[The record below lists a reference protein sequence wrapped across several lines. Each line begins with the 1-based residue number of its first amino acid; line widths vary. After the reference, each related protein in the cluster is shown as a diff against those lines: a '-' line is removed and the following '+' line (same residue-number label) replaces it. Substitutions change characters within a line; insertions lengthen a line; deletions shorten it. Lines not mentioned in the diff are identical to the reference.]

1 MTAEEGSGG
10 VTGALASSDWALP
23 PCPCWVQADTR
34 PHPTCDLESGLAV
47 TFQVPRSCP
56 SSRGRPA
63 AAFSPVEDTVAL
75 LGEVSP
81 ATGVLDQAVP
91 PFHGSLA
98 ARPPLDLLL
107 EPGSPASS
115 ASCTYLVRHSLLS
128 FTELTAS
135 WLCDRTPESTHG
147 NVDALRGLQGPA
159 YRFSWAV
166 RQAFRITL
174 WAPRS
179 WGFTCQGYSGQGL
192 LGGAGQAGTGAV
204 VCLLPVHSPACLAG
218 PLF

>member
-56 SSRGRPA
+56 FSCGRSA
-63 AAFSPVEDTVAL
+63 AAFSPVEDT
-75 LGEVSP
+75 

-91 PFHGSLA
+91 PFHCSLA

-107 EPGSPASS
+107 EPRSPVSS

-128 FTELTAS
+128 FAELTAS
-135 WLCDRTPESTHG
+135 WLCDQTPESTHG
-147 NVDALRGLQGPA
+147 SVDAFRGLQGPA
-159 YRFSWAV
+159 YSFLWAV

-174 WAPRS
+174 WVPRS
-179 WGFTCQGYSGQGL
+179 
-192 LGGAGQAGTGAV
+192 
-204 VCLLPVHSPACLAG
+204 
-218 PLF
+218 